1 MREVVMVRNL
11 YLVVV
16 VSVSIAVAVLVT
28 SSAWQIWQKAFGPLM
43 KALSGIH

>member
-1 MREVVMVRNL
+1 MVRNL

-16 VSVSIAVAVLVT
+16 VSVFIAVAVLVT
-28 SSAWQIWQKAFGPLM
+28 SSAWTIWQRAFQPLI

>member
-1 MREVVMVRNL
+1 MVRNL

-16 VSVSIAVAVLVT
+16 MSMFFAVAILVG
-28 SSAWQIWQKAFGPLM
+28 SSAWKIWQAAFDPLM